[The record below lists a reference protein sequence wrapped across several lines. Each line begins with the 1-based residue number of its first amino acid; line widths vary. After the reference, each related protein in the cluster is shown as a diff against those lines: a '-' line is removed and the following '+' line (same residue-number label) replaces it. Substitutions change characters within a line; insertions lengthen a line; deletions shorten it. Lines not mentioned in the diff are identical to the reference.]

1 MVQTICDLKAELK
14 AKGIKGYSGK
24 NKAELIAM
32 LGKTPVSAPVKKA
45 PAPALSQM
53 TAAEFN
59 AFIEEQRRREK
70 ERAEKARARIAA
82 DSVSSAPAPAPK
94 PAKKAPAPAPAP
106 APKPAK
112 AKKAPAKKA
121 PAKSVSV
128 NKQVGDFLTKKFEDT
143 TKGEDGLTKGEISTL
158 KMAKAL
164 VNASHL
170 NKKEKES
177 LAKTI
182 KDLEEKR
189 RR

>member
-59 AFIEEQRRREK
+59 AFIKKRWDSYTPEEQEEQIRR
-70 ERAEKARARIAA
+70 EKARAKKAR
-82 DSVSSAPAPAPK
+82 
-94 PAKKAPAPAPAP
+94 AKKAPAP
-106 APKPAK
+106 

-121 PAKSVSV
+121 PAKYVSV
-128 NKQVGDFLTKKFEDT
+128 NKQVGGFLTKKFADT

>member
-94 PAKKAPAPAPAP
+94 PAK
-106 APKPAK
+106 